1 MESIDSPKYR
11 GESLVASWRQSNPLL
26 GLPAGDWN
34 NADIRGRQCK
44 GFRAIYRSLQHFA
57 GPDCEMPD
65 AIFAHC
71 NLSHAD
77 FQRSIL
83 TRSSW
88 VSSHL
93 EQARLNAARLA
104 LSQFDHAN
112 LRSVGF
118 QRSQL
123 QRASFRWANL
133 QHANFEHAD
142 VRWCDFRAANLQ
154 MAKWHGSSKIGCI
167 INQQTKEHSQWRD
180 ETVEQWLNDG
190 AIWSEDLVYGTRF
203 SPGVDLTRTQRSSFD
218 VADAL
223 MTICQS
229 IGLVA
234 IVGAPPHLFIAALNC
249 EPTAIVTLLQQVASN
264 TEPSGVNLAHKWT
277 PVHHWLR
284 HGAQLSTWIQV
295 ENQIQFDTTIEF

>member
-1 MESIDSPKYR
+1 M
-11 GESLVASWRQSNPLL
+11 
-26 GLPAGDWN
+26 
-34 NADIRGRQCK
+34 
-44 GFRAIYRSLQHFA
+44 
-57 GPDCEMPD
+57 
-65 AIFAHC
+65 
-71 NLSHAD
+71 
-77 FQRSIL
+77 
-83 TRSSW
+83 
-88 VSSHL
+88 SSHL

-223 MTICQS
+223 DHLPIHW
-229 IGLVA
+229 IGRH
-234 IVGAPPHLFIAALNC
+234 VGAPPYLFIVNLNC

-277 PVHHWLR
+277 PVHHGCVTEHNCPLD
-284 HGAQLSTWIQV
+284 SS
-295 ENQIQFDTTIEF
+295 

>member
-26 GLPAGDWN
+26 GLPTGDWN
-34 NADIRGRQCK
+34 HADIRGQQCK
-44 GFRAIYRSLQHFA
+44 GFRAIYRNLQHFA
-57 GPDCEMPD
+57 APDCDMPD

-71 NLSHAD
+71 NLSHSD
-77 FQRSIL
+77 FQRSNL

-104 LSQFDHAN
+104 FSQFDHAN
-112 LRSVGF
+112 LRSAGF

-123 QRASFRWANL
+123 QRTSFRWTNL
-133 QHANFEHAD
+133 QHANFNHAD

-154 MAKWHGSSKIGCI
+154 LSKWDGASKMGCI
-167 INQQTKEHSQWRD
+167 INQQTKENSQWYD
-180 ETVEQWLNDG
+180 ETVEQWLNEG
-190 AIWSEDLVYGTRF
+190 AVWSDEMVQGTRF
-203 SPGVDLTRTQRSSFD
+203 SAGVDLTSAHHSSFD

-223 MTICQS
+223 YTICQS

-234 IVGAPPHLFIAALNC
+234 IAGTPPHLFIAALNF
-249 EPTAIVTLLQQVASN
+249 EPVEIVNLLQQVASN
-264 TEPSGVNLAHKWT
+264 TEPPDIQLAHKWI
-277 PVHHWLR
+277 PVHQWLR
-284 HGAQLSTWIQV
+284 RGAHLSIWNQV
-295 ENQIQFDTTIEF
+295 NNQIQFEGTIQF